1 MTGQPSAGPCSS
13 NAISRVSVRI
23 VFMFTSAPYV
33 GQAERN
39 AVQVEL
45 HGRGLVS
52 RRNANVADQKG
63 HPVFFALKLRFDSG
77 LVYDRPYFLDQAI
90 SKFIEYV
97 FGEGLLASRSH
108 GGRTVRHSSL
118 SRLRTGGLSRPIRSA
133 ELVRLVGEDPDK
145 PSKFPAALKTATGGA
160 TNRHLR
166 SPNLFWGASPNL
178 HLQPGRRSSRQRRQR
193 KPAGRAATAPD
204 PRQPVRDLRR
214 PSLPFRRRCRK

>member
-145 PSKFPAALKTATGGA
+145 PSKFPAALKTATGGGNKSASQALLFLGGKSQPSPSTRTSIVKTA
-160 TNRHLR
+160 T
-166 SPNLFWGASPNL
+166 SAEAS
-178 HLQPGRRSSRQRRQR
+178 RSSSNGARSE
-193 KPAGRAATAPD
+193 ATASRFETAKSAVP
-204 PRQPVRDLRR
+204 
-214 PSLPFRRRCRK
+214 